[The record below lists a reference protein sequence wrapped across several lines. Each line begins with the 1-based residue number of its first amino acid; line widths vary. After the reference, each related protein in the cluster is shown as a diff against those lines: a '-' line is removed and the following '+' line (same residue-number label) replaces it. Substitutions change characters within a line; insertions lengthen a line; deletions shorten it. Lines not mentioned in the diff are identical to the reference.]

1 MTSSLASVLS
11 ALLAQAPT
19 PEELQEQINLDSLVL
34 LEVFYFF
41 TVVIMW
47 LIHVGFMAYE
57 AGVARRKNIM
67 STAMKNILTI
77 AVVTPSF
84 YYFGWYIYGC
94 FEHGGPAE
102 GHAGPAEFPG
112 FCGLTAPWSAGMG
125 GNLESSLTG
134 HLSLVFF
141 LAFLLFSW
149 TTASIMSGAL
159 IERVRLSAYL
169 ILAVVLGSGVWIMD
183 AAWGWSAGGWLTTN
197 YGFHDSIASL
207 VVHGVAGAF
216 TLGVLLNLGPRIGK
230 FDREGRARAFRP
242 HNTHLTL
249 MGLML
254 IFTGFYG
261 FYAACLFI
269 QSTVFPGWLNIYLSP
284 TTLGTIA
291 MIITFGFAGGF
302 TGGWIASKGD
312 PFWTLSG
319 GLAGVI
325 SVSAGA
331 DVYHPSLGYLLAASG
346 GMLAVWAGTYIEKKL
361 RVDDAVGAVAVHG
374 VCGFYGV
381 FLVGIFAGGFP
392 TGVNNVPS
400 SFGGQLMGM
409 LAFFPL
415 AFLPGY
421 HRQLGPEEGEP
432 PARPGG
438 GRAGG
443 HGHGGVPAGL
453 LPRVR
458 ARPRDD
464 RPPDGRGGRGW
475 ADPAR
480 LVRTGKRAQSRRAG
494 GKEVGRDR
502 QLPLRCVG
510 GRDHDVL
517 DVRPGGLHR
526 HVHPHRPRDHRSWCC
541 ALIYWVW
548 LENRKLNAQAELLR
562 GAGGLPP
569 ASPTAPG
576 PGFEEPPL
584 AGPSTDP
591 GP

>member
-1 MTSSLASVLS
+1 MASLLASVF
-11 ALLAQAPT
+11 AQAPT
-19 PEELQEQINLDSLVL
+19 LEDLTGQVSLDSLVL

-41 TVVIMW
+41 TVVVMW

-57 AGVARRKNIM
+57 GGASRRKNIL

-94 FEHGGPAE
+94 FQPGGPAQGHSGPILPGADE
-102 GHAGPAEFPG
+102 GSG

-125 GNLESSLTG
+125 PNLQD
-134 HLSLVFF
+134 HLSAVFF

-149 TTASIMSGAL
+149 TTGSIMSGAV
-159 IERVRLSAYL
+159 IERIRLSAYL
-169 ILAVVLGSGVWIMD
+169 ILTVLLGSAVWIMD
-183 AAWGWSAGGWLTTN
+183 AAWGWSSGGWLTVN

-216 TLGVLLNLGPRIGK
+216 ALGVLLNLGPRIGK
-230 FDREGRARAFRP
+230 YDREGRARTFRG

-269 QSTVFPGWLNIYLSP
+269 TSTTFPGWLNIYGSF
-284 TTLGTIA
+284 TTLGAIAWVITI
-291 MIITFGFAGGF
+291 GFAGGF
-302 TGGWIASKGD
+302 TGGWFASKGD

-331 DVYHPSLGYLLAASG
+331 DVYHPSLAYLLATSG
-346 GMLAVWAGTYIEKKL
+346 GMLAVWSGTWIEKKL

-381 FLVGIFAGGFP
+381 FLVGIFAGGYP
-392 TGVNNVPS
+392 TGLNNVPS

-421 HRQLGPEEGEP
+421 IVSWILRQFNLLRVPPEVELEGLDMAEFQQDFFP
-432 PARPGG
+432 EFERVPETIVLPTGEEVESAPVLLDAFAQVN
-438 GRAGG
+438 GR
-443 HGHGGVPAGL
+443 
-453 LPRVR
+453 
-458 ARPRDD
+458 
-464 RPPDGRGGRGW
+464 
-475 ADPAR
+475 
-480 LVRTGKRAQSRRAG
+480 RTGVGVTEERR
-494 GKEVGRDR
+494 
-502 QLPLRCVG
+502 L
-510 GRDHDVL
+510 
-517 DVRPGGLHR
+517 
-526 HVHPHRPRDHRSWCC
+526 S
-541 ALIYWVW
+541 
-548 LENRKLNAQAELLR
+548 
-562 GAGGLPP
+562 
-569 ASPTAPG
+569 
-576 PGFEEPPL
+576 
-584 AGPSTDP
+584 
-591 GP
+591 

>member
-1 MTSSLASVLS
+1 MASTLASLF
-11 ALLAQAPT
+11 AQAAAVEDRLT
-19 PEELQEQINLDSLVL
+19 LDSQILA
-34 LEVFYFF
+34 EQFYFY

-57 AGVARRKNIM
+57 GGSSRRKNVM

-94 FEHGGPAE
+94 FEHGGPAQ
-102 GHAGPAEFPG
+102 GHAGPDPEFPG
-112 FCGLTAPWSAGMG
+112 FCGATAPWADAMGPNLQDHISA
-125 GNLESSLTG
+125 
-134 HLSLVFF
+134 VFF

-149 TTASIMSGAL
+149 TTGSIMSGAL

-169 ILAVVLGSGVWIMD
+169 ILTVILGSGVWIMD

-197 YGFHDSIASL
+197 YGFHDTIASL

-216 TLGVLLNLGPRIGK
+216 ALGVLLNLGPRIGK
-230 FDREGRARAFRP
+230 YDREGRARTFRG
-242 HNTHLTL
+242 HNVHLTL

-261 FYAACLFI
+261 FYAACLVI

-284 TTLGTIA
+284 TTLGSIA
-291 MIITFGFAGGF
+291 FVITVGFAGGF
-302 TGGWIASKGD
+302 TGGWFASKGD

-331 DVYHPSLGYLLAASG
+331 DVYHPSLAYLLATSG
-346 GMLAVWAGTYIEKKL
+346 GMLAVYSGTWIERKL

-421 HRQLGPEEGEP
+421 IASWILKKLNLLRVPPEVELEGLDMAEFQQDFFP
-432 PARPGG
+432 EFERVPETIVLPTGEEVDSA
-438 GRAGG
+438 AVLLDAFSDVNG
-443 HGHGGVPAGL
+443 H
-453 LPRVR
+453 R
-458 ARPRDD
+458 ARTR
-464 RPPDGRGGRGW
+464 
-475 ADPAR
+475 
-480 LVRTGKRAQSRRAG
+480 V
-494 GKEVGRDR
+494 
-502 QLPLRCVG
+502 
-510 GRDHDVL
+510 
-517 DVRPGGLHR
+517 
-526 HVHPHRPRDHRSWCC
+526 
-541 ALIYWVW
+541 
-548 LENRKLNAQAELLR
+548 
-562 GAGGLPP
+562 
-569 ASPTAPG
+569 
-576 PGFEEPPL
+576 
-584 AGPSTDP
+584 
-591 GP
+591 